1 MKDPGIV
8 EELSI
13 SPLSVFNRNE
23 YIFIEARQ
31 PDNMSSYHWHGHIE
45 LNIPFEGDVRYLLNG
60 REFVARKNHLTMFWA
75 AMPHRLIEH
84 QNCGYMMI
92 ANIPIQMFLCLPL
105 EESLFNSILHGAVM
119 TSSREYKVGVSQ
131 IRQWVDDFHQ
141 GDWSLNQLVADELT
155 LMLRRISYYGWD
167 RVLDPEEET
176 GQKISRADPQIR
188 NVQKMLE
195 FIANHYD
202 TPIKAADIADH
213 VKLHPNYAMGQ
224 FKKVMRTSIKQY
236 VNSMRINHARA
247 LLSDTNRSILDIA
260 LTVGFSANSRFYDS
274 FQKVVGTTPQAYRD
288 EIRQARCMN

>member
-1 MKDPGIV
+1 
-8 EELSI
+8 
-13 SPLSVFNRNE
+13 
-23 YIFIEARQ
+23 
-31 PDNMSSYHWHGHIE
+31 MSCYHWHGHIE
-45 LNIPFEGDVRYLLNG
+45 LNIPFEDDVRYLLNG

-84 QNCGYMMI
+84 QHCGYMMI

-105 EESLFNSILHGAVM
+105 EEELFNNILHGAVM
-119 TSSREYKVGVSQ
+119 ASGREYQVGVSQ
-131 IRQWVDDFHQ
+131 IKQWVDDFHQ

-155 LMLRRISYYGWD
+155 LMLRRVSYYGWN
-167 RVLDPEEET
+167 RVLAPEEET
-176 GQKISRADPQIR
+176 DQKIQRADPQIG

-195 FIANHYD
+195 FIAKNYD
-202 TPIKAADIADH
+202 TPIKAADIASH
-213 VKLHPNYAMGQ
+213 VSLHPNYAMGQ

-260 LTVGFSANSRFYDS
+260 LTVGFSANSRFYDA

-288 EIRQARCMN
+288 EIRQSRGTA